1 MIKALLLI
9 VATSLALGCSAEVR
23 SPSKNIVV
31 DRETRD
37 FASLEG
43 RWVSL
48 TPREIAVLPSA
59 NSVSVVCH
67 RQTQTCTET
76 IAMLVR
82 ETDKGLSISAGL
94 LFPQVQDYQIVE
106 WTETLIRAQA
116 KPRAANLE
124 ILINL
129 VDQAAER
136 NLRETSERGAQI
148 TGSPSVEHWVLR

>member
-48 TPREIAVLPSA
+48 TPREIAGLPSA

-82 ETDKGLSISAGL
+82 ETDKG
-94 LFPQVQDYQIVE
+94 PQ
-106 WTETLIRAQA
+106 
-116 KPRAANLE
+116 PR
-124 ILINL
+124 
-129 VDQAAER
+129 
-136 NLRETSERGAQI
+136 RGAVVP
-148 TGSPSVEHWVLR
+148 TGSGLPDR